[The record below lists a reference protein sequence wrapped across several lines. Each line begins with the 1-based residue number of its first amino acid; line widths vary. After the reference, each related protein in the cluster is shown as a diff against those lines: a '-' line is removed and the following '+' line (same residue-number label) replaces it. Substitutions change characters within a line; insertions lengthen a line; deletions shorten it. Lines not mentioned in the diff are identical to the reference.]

1 MALPNLER
9 QFKQGVRW
17 SMIGS
22 VGGTLFQFL
31 QMLVFARLAGP
42 EDAGDYALA
51 ATFIGVLTPMAEA
64 GLSQA
69 VVSSRTLNSRQFGAL
84 FRINFG
90 ICLAAIAGLFLTGS
104 SIAAWYERPA
114 LAGLLPLMG
123 MALLFTPLGAQYGAL
138 LSREMRFDDAAKI
151 QVGSGGAGFLLVAFL
166 AWNGWGPW
174 AMAWGFV
181 VRSALASLGCWW
193 VARDVFSLSWKE
205 TSSWKEL
212 RPLLRFGLFDLSA
225 RWADFLA
232 NWLDKLIVGKWL
244 GAATLGFYNLAFT
257 IGTIPTAR
265 IGYVVTRVSFPL
277 FAKAGDNMDL
287 REQIF
292 QKTTR
297 NVVLILYPAYLTM
310 FLFAEELIRL
320 LYGANWQPAVPL
332 LQAFGA
338 AGLIRTLAAGFPQLT
353 RGIGKPQ
360 WALLWLLLW
369 AAAANAVLA
378 VCLWINPAPE
388 TAAWSRV
395 GAKLLLEIPLLAWLA
410 QRCGVSF
417 GGLLQ
422 HAWRYLIWLSPLS
435 LAVYVAGEWL
445 TDFWQ
450 GLFVKTLIWA
460 AGLSWALWR
469 GPLRNVKRMN

>member
-1 MALPNLER
+1 
-9 QFKQGVRW
+9 
-17 SMIGS
+17 MIGS

-369 AAAANAVLA
+369 AAAANTVLVA
-378 VCLWINPAPE
+378 TLWISPTTE

-410 QRCGVSF
+410 HLCRVSF
-417 GGLLQ
+417 VRLLH
-422 HAWRYLIWLSPLS
+422 HAWRYLIWLSPLC
-435 LAVYVAGEWL
+435 LAVYAAGLWL
-445 TDFWQ
+445 TDFWP
-450 GLFVKTLIWA
+450 GLVVKAMIWS
-460 AGLSWALWR
+460 AGLLLAWWK
-469 GPLRNVKRMN
+469 GPLKSAKGIF